1 MSQLYFS
8 SKKRN
13 NGSILQIRGHYYAN
27 NRNDCFQPIG
37 QLSPI
42 SFSVVKGNQLLI
54 TLNVPDTWC
63 DKAGDGAWFAISVND
78 EIKSR
83 GVYYSGKDGQRV
95 PITLQTVVDVEE
107 DHSYIIK
114 GLWCNESGTENRNC
128 NIGEFSETVLTVLVL
143 D

>member
-42 SFSVVKGNQLLI
+42 SFNAVKGNQLLI

-114 GLWCNESGTENRNC
+114 GLWYNESGTESRN
-128 NIGEFSETVLTVLVL
+128 
-143 D
+143 

>member
-42 SFSVVKGNQLLI
+42 SFKSSSYSIMDFRFLRLES
-54 TLNVPDTWC
+54 TLYN
-63 DKAGDGAWFAISVND
+63 
-78 EIKSR
+78 
-83 GVYYSGKDGQRV
+83 
-95 PITLQTVVDVEE
+95 TL
-107 DHSYIIK
+107 
-114 GLWCNESGTENRNC
+114 
-128 NIGEFSETVLTVLVL
+128 
-143 D
+143 

>member
-42 SFSVVKGNQLLI
+42 SFSAVKGNQLLI

-78 EIKSR
+78 EIKAE
-83 GVYYSGKDGQRV
+83 V
-95 PITLQTVVDVEE
+95 
-107 DHSYIIK
+107 YIIVARMGNASLSHCK
-114 GLWCNESGTENRNC
+114 RLSM
-128 NIGEFSETVLTVLVL
+128 
-143 D
+143 